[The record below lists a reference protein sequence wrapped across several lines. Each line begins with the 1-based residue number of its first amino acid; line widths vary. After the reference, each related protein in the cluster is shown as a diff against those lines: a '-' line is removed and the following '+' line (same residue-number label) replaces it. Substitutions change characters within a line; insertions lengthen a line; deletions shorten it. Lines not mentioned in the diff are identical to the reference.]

1 MKVTSDL
8 PQISYNYACKIIV
21 IPKQIPT
28 QNCFY
33 LVIHFLSSTTNV
45 ILHPLNTHFSRLIPR
60 PVYTLFS
67 QQWTHLR
74 SYLNNSS
81 SCPTRI
87 SKHSKTINKNTG
99 SSTSCFHTLFS
110 RVCIS
115 RWNTRSRCS
124 NITSRHTD
132 TSRPPRNCS
141 HSKNSHQDGFAVE
154 SKLLALERVE
164 KRIDARI

>member
-67 QQWTHLR
+67 QKR
-74 SYLNNSS
+74 SDSFEKLFKQLELVSHRDIQTLENN
-81 SCPTRI
+81 
-87 SKHSKTINKNTG
+87 
-99 SSTSCFHTLFS
+99 
-110 RVCIS
+110 
-115 RWNTRSRCS
+115 
-124 NITSRHTD
+124 
-132 TSRPPRNCS
+132 
-141 HSKNSHQDGFAVE
+141 
-154 SKLLALERVE
+154 
-164 KRIDARI
+164 